1 MRQLDLFLD
10 TLEEKKLPPS
20 QLEHHTEDIKKSTE
34 ALLETRNYVFQYW
47 EYKSYKVS
55 VENEK
60 ISKVY
65 FSFWNYKFLV
75 HLDQYSFSSEKLSVH
90 NYYETDPEEREM
102 TLSTQTLKDFKIIW
116 IQKKDSVWYWV
127 FKKNV
132 HYFKFTWVHY
142 AQLKIFLENLL
153 KKYHNI

>member
-75 HLDQYSFSSEKLSVH
+75 HLDQYFFSSEKVAVH

-102 TLSTQTLKDFKIIW
+102 TLSTQTLKDFKVIW
-116 IQKKDSVWYWV
+116 IQKKDSVWYGP
-127 FKKNV
+127 FKEHAN
-132 HYFKFTWVHY
+132 YFKFTGIKDSHV
-142 AQLKIFLENLL
+142 KIFLEKLL